1 MAVNLGCSFVARSF
15 SGSKKQLTALLRAA
29 MSHKGMA
36 IIDVISPCV
45 TFANNDESYKSYNY
59 VKENDE
65 VLHIV
70 DYIAHFSPIE
80 AVEVP
85 AGEFK
90 EIKLFDGSTLRL
102 ETVGNE
108 HDPTD
113 PVEALRAI
121 HEADRESRHVTGL
134 LYYNPDKKTAT
145 ETLGLTNTPLMALP
159 ESELRPSEQ
168 SLKELNDGFR
178 TN

>member
-1 MAVNLGCSFVARSF
+1 M
-15 SGSKKQLTALLRAA
+15 
-29 MSHKGMA
+29 
-36 IIDVISPCV
+36 
-45 TFANNDESYKSYNY
+45 
-59 VKENDE
+59 
-65 VLHIV
+65 
-70 DYIAHFSPIE
+70 
-80 AVEVP
+80 
-85 AGEFK
+85 
-90 EIKLFDGSTLRL
+90 
-102 ETVGNE
+102 GNE